1 MNKIDPFLRFD
12 ILFFTETF
20 FVLHIHTLFAV
31 DIRCTDNICLKS
43 LRMNGNPYCLKKS
56 IYLENDNNDDN

>member
-1 MNKIDPFLRFD
+1 MDKNDHFLRFD

-43 LRMNGNPYCLKKS
+43 LRMNGNSYCLKS